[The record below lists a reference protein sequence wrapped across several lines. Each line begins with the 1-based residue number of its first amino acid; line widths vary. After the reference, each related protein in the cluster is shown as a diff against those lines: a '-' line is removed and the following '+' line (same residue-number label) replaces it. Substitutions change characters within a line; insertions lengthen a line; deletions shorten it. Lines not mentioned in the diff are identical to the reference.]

1 MKKKSFG
8 EFIREKRYEKGIS
21 LRELARISGL
31 SPTFLSQTERNNF
44 NPPSEE
50 KIVAIANALG
60 IEQERLVIMA
70 GKVPKRIK
78 DLILSDYEVI
88 KLIDY
93 LIAKKN

>member
-8 EFIREKRYEKGIS
+8 EFIREKRHEKGIS

-31 SPTFLSQTERNNF
+31 SPTFLSQIERNNF